1 MGYVTT
7 IAVKTGTAR
16 YANSSC
22 RAVMEICDAEG
33 NCCRTSEKGQGLDNP
48 GIPDHV
54 HGEIDIYTNSTIL
67 DNCAQEGSLAGHP
80 VTVKLTTSDPHGDDG
95 CI

>member
-1 MGYVTT
+1 MASFQFLLGVYVTT

-22 RAVMEICDAEG
+22 RAVMEICDAQG

-54 HGEIDIYTNSTIL
+54 HGETDIYTNRTIL
-67 DNCAQEGSLAGHP
+67 DNCAQEVNNIFAFISR
-80 VTVKLTTSDPHGDDG
+80 
-95 CI
+95 